1 MTFTEAVIERI
12 NELCELNHLS
22 TNKLSELSTVPAT
35 TLYALLYDKVENPSS
50 KNIYKFC
57 KVFGITMK
65 EFYDTEIFNKMDF
78 KANRNLFPVFR
89 GASYLLQR

>member
-22 TNKLSELSTVPAT
+22 LSELSTVPAT

-65 EFYDTEIFNKMDF
+65 EFYDTEVFNKMDF
-78 KANRNLFPVFR
+78 K
-89 GASYLLQR
+89 G

>member
-1 MTFTEAVIERI
+1 MTFTEAIIERI
-12 NELCELNHLS
+12 NELCKLNHIT

-57 KVFGITMK
+57 NKNIGIVYMYTIMYAIGYFPFG
-65 EFYDTEIFNKMDF
+65 DTN
-78 KANRNLFPVFR
+78 
-89 GASYLLQR
+89 

>member
-1 MTFTEAVIERI
+1 MSLEMTFTEVIIEII
-12 NELCELNHLS
+12 NELCMMNHIT

-35 TLYALLYDKVENPSS
+35 TLYDKVENPSS

-78 KANRNLFPVFR
+78 IE
-89 GASYLLQR
+89 

>member
-35 TLYALLYDKVENPSS
+35 TLYDKVENPSS

-78 KANRNLFPVFR
+78 K
-89 GASYLLQR
+89 G

>member
-1 MTFTEAVIERI
+1 MSLKLTFTEAIIERI
-12 NELCELNHLS
+12 NELCKLNHIT

-78 KANRNLFPVFR
+78 IE
-89 GASYLLQR
+89 

>member
-12 NELCELNHLS
+12 NELCKLNHIT

-50 KNIYKFC
+50 KNIY
-57 KVFGITMK
+57 
-65 EFYDTEIFNKMDF
+65 
-78 KANRNLFPVFR
+78 
-89 GASYLLQR
+89 

>member
-22 TNKLSELSTVPAT
+22 TNKLSELSAVPAT

-78 KANRNLFPVFR
+78 IDK
-89 GASYLLQR
+89 